1 MTSSELEMEMAMQL
15 VLTAGAGGI
24 GMVGAFDREFRFGEH
39 LGPKGRKAWYRFD
52 FAWPDLKIALEVEGG
67 TWQTSRHTTGSGFEK
82 DCEKYNEAACAGWT
96 VLRVTGSM
104 VHDGRALEY
113 VRRALALI

>member
-15 VLTAGAGGI
+15 VLAARAEP
-24 GMVGAFDREFRFGEH
+24 GMVGAFDRELRFGEH

-52 FAWPDLKIALEVEGG
+52 FAWADLKIALEVEGG

-104 VHDGRALEY
+104 VQDGRALEY
-113 VRRALALI
+113 VQRALAAY

>member
-1 MTSSELEMEMAMQL
+1 MISMRLDKHEENMRRLEMARLSE
-15 VLTAGAGGI
+15 AGLF
-24 GMVGAFDREFRFGEH
+24 V
-39 LGPKGRKAWYRFD
+39 KQ
-52 FAWPDLKIALEVEGG
+52 V
-67 TWQTSRHTTGSGFEK
+67 
-82 DCEKYNEAACAGWT
+82 EKYNEAACAGWT

>member
-1 MTSSELEMEMAMQL
+1 MTSSELEIEMARQL
-15 VLTAGAGGI
+15 TWAGLDTF
-24 GMVGAFDREFRFGEH
+24 VPEWAFALPRR
-39 LGPKGRKAWYRFD
+39 WRFD
-52 FAWPDLKIALEVEGG
+52 FAWLDEHLALEVEGG